1 MGRKKGGYIS
11 PLKKKNTAL
20 KTQVPLNISTKI
32 AKHLPVWLREM
43 VLAQYNLARC
53 GGS

>member
-11 PLKKKNTAL
+11 TLKKKNTAP

-32 AKHLPVWLREM
+32 ANNM
-43 VLAQYNLARC
+43 
-53 GGS
+53 SSS